1 MIHCPSNA
9 IEATRYRTATA
20 RSPPASE
27 RGDHDEIMQRTPPPP
42 TRPGPRPA
50 SLPALVSNHVMER
63 EATIMPVQ
71 TNPEIGAVDLTA
83 FGEAA
88 KALFS
93 TADTPEEVAAMRDEV
108 LRRIAECAAATRQS
122 IAESERTP
130 HDE

>member
-1 MIHCPSNA
+1 
-9 IEATRYRTATA
+9 
-20 RSPPASE
+20 
-27 RGDHDEIMQRTPPPP
+27 
-42 TRPGPRPA
+42 
-50 SLPALVSNHVMER
+50 
-63 EATIMPVQ
+63 MPVQ

-108 LRRIAECAAATRQS
+108 LRRIAECAATRQS

>member
-1 MIHCPSNA
+1 
-9 IEATRYRTATA
+9 
-20 RSPPASE
+20 
-27 RGDHDEIMQRTPPPP
+27 MQRPPPP
-42 TRPGPRPA
+42 
-50 SLPALVSNHVMER
+50 PALGRVLGPQACQPLCPTTLWKEKPPSCPFR
-63 EATIMPVQ
+63 RILK
-71 TNPEIGAVDLTA
+71 IGAVDLTA

>member
-1 MIHCPSNA
+1 MS
-9 IEATRYRTATA
+9 TRKF
-20 RSPPASE
+20 
-27 RGDHDEIMQRTPPPP
+27 IKK
-42 TRPGPRPA
+42 
-50 SLPALVSNHVMER
+50 LK
-63 EATIMPVQ
+63 ATIMPVQ

>member
-1 MIHCPSNA
+1 MSHRDSAFGLPHRKGA
-9 IEATRYRTATA
+9 IKM
-20 RSPPASE
+20 RSCKE
-27 RGDHDEIMQRTPPPP
+27 PPPP
-42 TRPGPRPA
+42 RLANLR
-50 SLPALVSNHVMER
+50 ALVSNHVMER

-71 TNPEIGAVDLTA
+71 TNPEIGAADLTA

-122 IAESERTP
+122 IAESERTS
-130 HDE
+130 HEG

>member
-1 MIHCPSNA
+1 MSHRDSAFGLPHRKGA
-9 IEATRYRTATA
+9 IKM
-20 RSPPASE
+20 RSCKE
-27 RGDHDEIMQRTPPPP
+27 PPPP
-42 TRPGPRPA
+42 RTRPGPRLA
-50 SLPALVSNHVMER
+50 NLRALVSNHVMER

-71 TNPEIGAVDLTA
+71 TNPEIGAADLTA

-122 IAESERTP
+122 IAESERTS
-130 HDE
+130 HEG

>member
-1 MIHCPSNA
+1 
-9 IEATRYRTATA
+9 
-20 RSPPASE
+20 
-27 RGDHDEIMQRTPPPP
+27 MQRTPPPP
-42 TRPGPRPA
+42 PRTRPGPRLA
-50 SLPALVSNHVMER
+50 NLRALVSNHVMER

-71 TNPEIGAVDLTA
+71 TNPEIGAADLTA

-122 IAESERTP
+122 IAESERTS
-130 HDE
+130 HEG